1 MIGQSAIGKTS
12 ILYRFVENQ
21 FLGENLLTTV
31 GVDLKSITLSM
42 DDVAVRLQIWDTAG
56 QE

>member
-42 DDVAVRLQIWDTAG
+42 DEMAVRLQIWDTAG

>member
-42 DDVAVRLQIWDTAG
+42 DDMAVRLQIWDTAG

>member
-12 ILYRFVENQ
+12 ILYRFVDNQ

-42 DDVAVRLQIWDTAG
+42 DDMAVRLQIWDTAG